1 MKAETENS
9 SKVESAGRVTL
20 PTTLAEILRKRE
32 ALKKQLLEQ
41 ENLVAVRMA
50 ILGGSTTSELRKML
64 ELFLVASGIRPAFY
78 ESGYNRYRD
87 DVLFESPEL
96 WEFKPD
102 IVFFHTTWRNVSQFP
117 DLLEDEA
124 QVEERVEAE
133 MARFTQL
140 WEKVHSELSAL
151 ILQNN
156 FDLPNLRL
164 LGNIEAAQ
172 SFGRVNF
179 LMRLNAEFARY
190 ARSHS
195 RLLISDIHYLAAET
209 GLDAWAGNHYWYN
222 FHMAISPA
230 ATLALARNL
239 AGMLQAVYG
248 RSRKC
253 LVLDLDNTLWGG
265 VIGDD
270 GVQNLLLGRD
280 HAIGEAYLDFQ
291 QYVKD
296 LKRRGIL
303 LAVCSKND
311 PENAREGF
319 THPDSI
325 LKLEDF
331 SAFKANWDAKP
342 ENIRAIAAE
351 LNIGLDS
358 LVFVDDNPA
367 ERALVAEQLPEV
379 AVPDV
384 GSDVAGYAKA
394 IERERYFELEKLV
407 ADDLSR
413 SDFYTSN
420 AARSVAEA
428 RFANYGEFLS
438 SLDMSADIGP
448 FIPVYLERITQLI
461 NKTNQFN
468 LTTRRYTSAEVE
480 AMAADPRWVTLYG
493 RLTDKFGDNGLV
505 SVLAGRVDEETLEI
519 DLWLMS
525 CRVFKRE
532 MEFAMFDALVERCQE
547 AGICRIVG
555 VFLPSKKN
563 AIVGGLY
570 ASLGFLSAGAKPNGE
585 TRWEYV
591 VPRSYE
597 PRNHYIRRSANALMA
612 VASA

>member
-1 MKAETENS
+1 MKAEAEK
-9 SKVESAGRVTL
+9 SKIKSAGRLSL
-20 PTTLAEILRKRE
+20 PTSLAEILRKRD
-32 ALKKQLLEQ
+32 ALKKELLQQ
-41 ENLVAVRMA
+41 ENLLPVRMA

-64 ELFLVASGIRPAFY
+64 ELFLLAGGIQPAFY
-78 ESGYNRYRD
+78 ECGYNRYRD

-117 DLLEDEA
+117 ELLEDEA
-124 QVEERVEAE
+124 RVQQRIEAE
-133 MARFTQL
+133 MARFTGL
-140 WEKVHSELSAL
+140 WEKVHSELNAL

-164 LGNIEAAQ
+164 LGNLEAAQ
-172 SFGRVNF
+172 SFGRVSF
-179 LMRLNAEFARY
+179 LLRLNAEFASY

-195 RLLISDIHYLAAET
+195 HLLISDIHYLASEM
-209 GLDAWAGNHYWYN
+209 GLDTWAGSHYWYN

-280 HAIGEAYLDFQ
+280 HPIGEAYLDFQ

-331 SAFKANWDAKP
+331 SAFKANWDTKP

-367 ERALVAEQLPEV
+367 ERALVSEQLPEV
-379 AVPDV
+379 AVPDM
-384 GSDVAGYAKA
+384 GADVAGYAKA
-394 IERERYFELEKLV
+394 IERERYFELTKLV
-407 ADDLSR
+407 ADDLRR
-413 SDFYTSN
+413 SDFYSSN
-420 AARSVAEA
+420 ATRAAAEA
-428 RFANYGEFLS
+428 SFADYGEFLS
-438 SLDMSADIGP
+438 SLDMSAEIGP
-448 FIPVYLERITQLI
+448 FMPVYLERITQLI

-468 LTTRRYTSAEVE
+468 LTTRRYTSAEVQS
-480 AMAADPRWVTLYG
+480 MASDPGWITFYG
-493 RLTDKFGDNGLV
+493 RLADRFGDNGLV
-505 SVLAGRVDEETLEI
+505 SVIAGRVQDKTLEI

-532 MEFAMFDALVERCQE
+532 MEFAMFDALVERCHE
-547 AGICRIVG
+547 LGIRKIIG

-563 AIVGGLY
+563 AVVSGLY
-570 ASLGFLSAGAKPNGE
+570 ASLGFQPAGGNANGE